1 MTKSIETPRRTTADD
16 SGRGGRS
23 ARKPAEGGRPAPGT
37 EARSAGLQVADVMMT
52 LPGARGHRAW
62 LSTNH
67 AMPAPVA

>member
-16 SGRGGRS
+16 SGRGGRGP
-23 ARKPAEGGRPAPGT
+23 RKTDAAGRPAPGK
-37 EARSAGLQVADVMMT
+37 EARGAGLQVADVMMT
-52 LPGARGHRAW
+52 LAGARGHRAW